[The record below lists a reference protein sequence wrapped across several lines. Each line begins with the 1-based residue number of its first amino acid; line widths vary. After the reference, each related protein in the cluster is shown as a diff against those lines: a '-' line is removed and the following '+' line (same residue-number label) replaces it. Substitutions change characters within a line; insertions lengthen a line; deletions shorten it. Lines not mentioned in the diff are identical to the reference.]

1 MRCFLVGLA
10 GFFVA
15 AIVTTITMASYGDY
29 AARASLSETM
39 ALVGPLRAE
48 IAEIILRQRTAA
60 NAAASLKPPA
70 EKRPLLSADYL
81 KVTSDGTIIFRSSK
95 HGQIIVLEPSFRAD
109 AVSWK
114 CVGSKPEKNIPPDC
128 R

>member
-1 MRCFLVGLA
+1 MRCFFVGFA

-15 AIVTTITMASYGDY
+15 AFVTAVALTSYGDY

-39 ALVGPLRAE
+39 LSISPLRTE
-48 IAEIILRQRTAA
+48 IAENILKQRAVA
-60 NAAASLKPPA
+60 SAGASLKPLA
-70 EKRPLLSADYL
+70 EKQSFPSTDYL
-81 KVTSDGTIIFRSSK
+81 KIATDGTIVFRNSK

-109 AVSWK
+109 SVTWR

>member
-95 HGQIIVLEPSFRAD
+95 HGQIIVLEPSFRAE

-114 CVGSKPEKNIPPDC
+114 CVGSKPEKNIPSDC